1 MPTFTSLPPPA
12 ALARRFPRP
21 SPPQLE
27 LPSVSFF
34 GRTLAEYAQ
43 FFALD
48 LAALR
53 KRDVLD
59 VAAGPSSFAAEACA
73 RGIDAVAV
81 DPLYTH
87 APDELGARVNAD
99 YAHMFAQT
107 RARPRLFRLK
117 AFPSIAAAETE
128 RRLAAQRFLA
138 DFEAQRFYGRYVGA
152 ALPHLPFFDG
162 TFDLVLCA
170 HLLFTYAARFDFDW
184 HLAACRE
191 LVRVSAGEVR
201 LHPVV
206 GTDGRTY
213 PGLPRLRRE
222 LKAAGIASELMR
234 VDYEFLV
241 GADTMLVLRKAAP

>member
-1 MPTFTSLPPPA
+1 MPTLTAPPPPA
-12 ALARRFPRP
+12 ALARRFPP
-21 SPPQLE
+21 VSPPLE
-27 LPSVSFF
+27 LPAVSFF

-53 KRDVLD
+53 RRDVLD
-59 VAAGPSSFAAEACA
+59 VAAGPASFTAEACA

-81 DPLYTH
+81 DPLYTSP
-87 APDELGARVNAD
+87 PDELAARIAAD
-99 YAHMFAQT
+99 YAQMLAQI
-107 RARPRLFRLK
+107 RARPRLFRLRT
-117 AFPSIAAAETE
+117 FPSVAAAEAD

-152 ALPHLPFFDG
+152 SLPHLPFFDS

-191 LVRVSAGEVR
+191 LVRVSVGEVR
-201 LHPVV
+201 LHPIV
-206 GTDGRTY
+206 GTDGRPY

-222 LKAAGIASELMR
+222 LKAGGIASELVR
-234 VDYEFLV
+234 VDYEFFV
-241 GADTMLVLRKAAP
+241 GTGTTLVLKRAAS